1 MISSANKKIRSISY
15 AKYGYLFILPFFI
28 VYAFFQIYPLF
39 NTFYLSTQSNGSVI
53 TESVGIDNFKA
64 ILAGQGPK
72 YDDSGETTRDHI
84 IGYGET
90 RPAKAVK
97 SDFTRVLGNTLILWF
112 GNFIPQII
120 LSLLLAAWFTD
131 AYLKIKGKGF
141 YKIVMYMPNIITA
154 ASVAALFLML
164 FSETQFGAIN
174 KLMMNMGMI
183 DEPVKYVTGQTES
196 RVMIMVIQTWM
207 WFGNTT
213 IMLMSGIMG
222 INPSLFEAANID
234 GANATQQFFLITIPL
249 LKPIMLYTMVTSM
262 IGGLQMFDIPYL
274 YNVGTSQN
282 IYTETIAVFIYN
294 HFHSAVSPN
303 YGYSAAASVVL
314 FVMTSVLGSICFAV
328 NRDKDNKVKE
338 RKSTRALK
346 SKLGGL

>member
-1 MISSANKKIRSISY
+1 MVSGSNMKSRSISY

-28 VYAFFQIYPLF
+28 IYAFFQIYPLF

-53 TESVGIDNFKA
+53 TESVGTDNFRA
-64 ILAGQGPK
+64 ILTGQGQK
-72 YDDSGETTRDHI
+72 TDDNGNV
-84 IGYGET
+84 YYAET
-90 RPAKAVK
+90 RQAKAVRN
-97 SDFTRVLGNTLILWF
+97 DFFRVMMNTLILWF

-120 LSLLLAAWFTD
+120 ISLLLAAWFTD

-154 ASVAALFLML
+154 ASVAALFVML
-164 FSETQFGAIN
+164 FSDSQFGAIN
-174 KLMMNMGMI
+174 KMLMNWGV
-183 DEPVKYVTGQTES
+183 DDAPYPFVTGKTQS
-196 RVMIMVIQTWM
+196 RVMIMIIQTWM

-234 GANATQQFFLITIPL
+234 GASASQQFFLITIPL

-262 IGGLQMFDIPYL
+262 IGGLQMFDMPYL
-274 YNVGTSQN
+274 YNMGTSQN
-282 IYTETIAVFIYN
+282 PYTETIAVFIYN
-294 HFHSAVSPN
+294 HFHSLKPN
-303 YGYSAAASVVL
+303 YGYSAAASVLL
-314 FVMTSVLGSICFAV
+314 FIVTALLGSICFAV

-338 RKSTRALK
+338 RKGSKALK

>member
-1 MISSANKKIRSISY
+1 MVSGSNMKSRSISY
-15 AKYGYLFILPFFI
+15 AKYGYIFILPFFI
-28 VYAFFQIYPLF
+28 IYAFFQIYPLF

-53 TESVGIDNFKA
+53 TESVGTDNFRA
-64 ILAGQGPK
+64 ILTGQGQK
-72 YDDSGETTRDHI
+72 TDDNGNVYYAETI
-84 IGYGET
+84 Q
-90 RPAKAVK
+90 AKAVRK
-97 SDFTRVLGNTLILWF
+97 NFFRVMKNTLILWF

-120 LSLLLAAWFTD
+120 ISLLLAAWFTD

-154 ASVAALFLML
+154 ASVAALFVML
-164 FSETQFGAIN
+164 FSDSQFGAIN
-174 KLMMNMGMI
+174 KMLMNWDVDGA
-183 DEPVKYVTGQTES
+183 PYPFVTGKTQS
-196 RVMIMVIQTWM
+196 RVMIMIIQTWM

-234 GANATQQFFLITIPL
+234 GASASQQFFLITIPL

-262 IGGLQMFDIPYL
+262 IGGLQMFDMPYL
-274 YNVGTSQN
+274 YNMGTSQN
-282 IYTETIAVFIYN
+282 PYTETIAVFIYN
-294 HFHSAVSPN
+294 HFHSLKPN
-303 YGYSAAASVVL
+303 YGYSAAASVLL
-314 FVMTSVLGSICFAV
+314 FIVTALLGSICFAV

-338 RKSTRALK
+338 RKGSKALK

>member
-1 MISSANKKIRSISY
+1 MVSGSNMKSRSISY

-28 VYAFFQIYPLF
+28 IYAFFQIYPLF

-53 TESVGIDNFKA
+53 TESVGTDNFRA
-64 ILAGQGPK
+64 ILSGQGQK
-72 YDDSGETTRDHI
+72 TDDNGNV
-84 IGYGET
+84 YYAET
-90 RPAKAVK
+90 RQAKAVRN
-97 SDFTRVLGNTLILWF
+97 DFFRVMKNTLILWF

-120 LSLLLAAWFTD
+120 ISLLLAAWFTD

-154 ASVAALFLML
+154 ASVAALFVML
-164 FSETQFGAIN
+164 FSDSQFGAIN
-174 KLMMNMGMI
+174 KMLMNWGV
-183 DEPVKYVTGQTES
+183 DGAPYPFVTGKTQS
-196 RVMIMVIQTWM
+196 RVMIMIIQTWM

-234 GANATQQFFLITIPL
+234 GASASQQFFLITIPL

-262 IGGLQMFDIPYL
+262 IGGLQMFDMPYL
-274 YNVGTSQN
+274 YNMGTSQN
-282 IYTETIAVFIYN
+282 PYTETIAVFIYN
-294 HFHSAVSPN
+294 HFHSLKPN
-303 YGYSAAASVVL
+303 YGYSAAASVLL
-314 FVMTSVLGSICFAV
+314 FIVTALLGSICFAV
-328 NRDKDNKVKE
+328 NRDNDNKVKE
-338 RKSTRALK
+338 RKGSKALK

>member
-1 MISSANKKIRSISY
+1 MVSGSNMKSRSISY
-15 AKYGYLFILPFFI
+15 AKYGYIFILPFFI
-28 VYAFFQIYPLF
+28 IYAFFQIYPLF

-53 TESVGIDNFKA
+53 TESVGTDNFRA
-64 ILAGQGPK
+64 ILTGQGQK
-72 YDDSGETTRDHI
+72 TDDNGNVI
-84 IGYGET
+84 YAET
-90 RPAKAVK
+90 RQAKAVRN
-97 SDFTRVLGNTLILWF
+97 DFFRVMKNTLILWF

-120 LSLLLAAWFTD
+120 ISLLLAAWFTD

-154 ASVAALFLML
+154 ASVAALFVML
-164 FSETQFGAIN
+164 FSDSQFGAIN
-174 KLMMNMGMI
+174 KMLMNWGV
-183 DEPVKYVTGQTES
+183 DGAPYPFVTGKVQS
-196 RVMIMVIQTWM
+196 RVMIMIIQTWM

-234 GANATQQFFLITIPL
+234 GASASQQFFLITIPL

-262 IGGLQMFDIPYL
+262 IGGLQMFDMPYL
-274 YNVGTSQN
+274 YNMGTSQN
-282 IYTETIAVFIYN
+282 PYTETIAVFIYN
-294 HFHSAVSPN
+294 HFHSLKPN
-303 YGYSAAASVVL
+303 YGYSASASVLL
-314 FVMTSVLGSICFAV
+314 FIVTALLGSICFAV

-338 RKSTRALK
+338 RKGSKALK

>member
-1 MISSANKKIRSISY
+1 MVSGSNKKIRSISY
-15 AKYGYLFILPFFI
+15 AKYGYIFILPFFI

-39 NTFYLSTQSNGSVI
+39 NTFWLSTQSNGSVV
-53 TESVGIDNFKA
+53 TESVGLDNFKA
-64 ILAGQGPK
+64 IITGVG
-72 YDDSGETTRDHI
+72 S
-84 IGYGET
+84 
-90 RPAKAVK
+90 RPWKAVHA
-97 SDFTRVLGNTLILWF
+97 DFLRVMGNTLILWF

-120 LSLLLAAWFTD
+120 ISLALAAWFTD

-154 ASVAALFLML
+154 ASVAALFVML
-164 FSETQFGAIN
+164 FSETQFGAVN
-174 KLMMNMGMI
+174 KMLMNWGMI
-183 DEPVKYVTGQTES
+183 DAPINFVSGKAQS
-196 RVMIMVIQTWM
+196 RVMIMIIQTWM

-234 GANATQQFFLITIPL
+234 GATGTQQFFLITIPL
-249 LKPIMLYTMVTSM
+249 LRPIMLYTMVTSM
-262 IGGLQMFDIPYL
+262 IGGLQMFDMPYL

-282 IYTETIAVFIYN
+282 KFTETIAVFIYN

-303 YGYSAAASVVL
+303 YGYSAAASVIL
-314 FVMTSVLGSICFAV
+314 FFVTALLGSICFAV
-328 NRDKDNKVKE
+328 NRDKDNTVKE
-338 RKSTRALK
+338 RKSSKALK

>member
-1 MISSANKKIRSISY
+1 MVSGSNMKSRSISY

-28 VYAFFQIYPLF
+28 IYAFFQIYPLF

-53 TESVGIDNFKA
+53 TESVGTDNFRA
-64 ILAGQGPK
+64 ILSGQGQK
-72 YDDSGETTRDHI
+72 TDDNGNV
-84 IGYGET
+84 YYAET
-90 RPAKAVK
+90 RQAKAVRN
-97 SDFTRVLGNTLILWF
+97 DFFRVMKNTLILWF

-120 LSLLLAAWFTD
+120 ISLLLAAWFTD

-154 ASVAALFLML
+154 ASVAALFVML
-164 FSETQFGAIN
+164 FSDSQFGAIN
-174 KLMMNMGMI
+174 KMLMNWGV
-183 DEPVKYVTGQTES
+183 DGAPYPFVTGKTQS
-196 RVMIMVIQTWM
+196 RVMIMIIQTWM

-234 GANATQQFFLITIPL
+234 GASASQQFFLITIPL

-262 IGGLQMFDIPYL
+262 IGGLQMFDMPYL
-274 YNVGTSQN
+274 YNMGTSQN
-282 IYTETIAVFIYN
+282 PYTETIAVFIYN
-294 HFHSAVSPN
+294 HILSLKPN
-303 YGYSAAASVVL
+303 YGYSAAASVLL
-314 FVMTSVLGSICFAV
+314 FIVTALLGSICFAV

-338 RKSTRALK
+338 RKGSKALK

>member
-1 MISSANKKIRSISY
+1 MVSGSNMKSRSISY

-28 VYAFFQIYPLF
+28 IYAFFQIYPLF

-53 TESVGIDNFKA
+53 TESVGTDNFRA
-64 ILAGQGPK
+64 ILSGQGQK
-72 YDDSGETTRDHI
+72 TDDNGNV
-84 IGYGET
+84 YYAET
-90 RPAKAVK
+90 RQAKAVRN
-97 SDFTRVLGNTLILWF
+97 DFFRVMKNTLILWF

-120 LSLLLAAWFTD
+120 ISLLLAAWFTD

-154 ASVAALFLML
+154 ASVAALFVML
-164 FSETQFGAIN
+164 FSDSQFGAIN
-174 KLMMNMGMI
+174 KMLMNWGV
-183 DEPVKYVTGQTES
+183 DGAPYPFVTGKTQS
-196 RVMIMVIQTWM
+196 RVMIMIIQTWM

-234 GANATQQFFLITIPL
+234 GASASQQFFLITIPL

-262 IGGLQMFDIPYL
+262 IGGLQMFDMPYL
-274 YNVGTSQN
+274 YNMGTSQN
-282 IYTETIAVFIYN
+282 PYTETIAVFIYN
-294 HFHSAVSPN
+294 HFHSLKPN
-303 YGYSAAASVVL
+303 YGYSAAASVLL
-314 FVMTSVLGSICFAV
+314 FIVTALLGSICFAV
-328 NRDKDNKVKE
+328 NRDDKDNKVKE
-338 RKSTRALK
+338 RKGSKALK

>member
-1 MISSANKKIRSISY
+1 MVSGSNMKSRSISY
-15 AKYGYLFILPFFI
+15 AKYGYIFILPFFI
-28 VYAFFQIYPLF
+28 IYAFFQIYPLF

-53 TESVGIDNFKA
+53 TESVGTDNFRA
-64 ILAGQGPK
+64 ILIGQGQK
-72 YDDSGETTRDHI
+72 TDDNGNVI
-84 IGYGET
+84 YAET
-90 RPAKAVK
+90 RQAKAVRN
-97 SDFTRVLGNTLILWF
+97 DFIRVMKNTLILWF

-120 LSLLLAAWFTD
+120 ISLLLAAWFTD

-154 ASVAALFLML
+154 ASVAALFVML
-164 FSETQFGAIN
+164 FSDSQFGAIN
-174 KLMMNMGMI
+174 KMLMNWGV
-183 DEPVKYVTGQTES
+183 DGAPYPFVTGKTQS
-196 RVMIMVIQTWM
+196 RVMIMIIQTWM

-234 GANATQQFFLITIPL
+234 GASASQQFFLITIPL

-262 IGGLQMFDIPYL
+262 IGGLQMFDMPYL
-274 YNVGTSQN
+274 YNMGTSQN
-282 IYTETIAVFIYN
+282 PYTETIAVFIYN
-294 HFHSAVSPN
+294 HFHSLKPN
-303 YGYSAAASVVL
+303 YGYSAAASVLL
-314 FVMTSVLGSICFAV
+314 FIVTALLGSICFAV

-338 RKSTRALK
+338 RKGSKALK

>member
-1 MISSANKKIRSISY
+1 MVSGSNMKSRSISY

-28 VYAFFQIYPLF
+28 IYAFFQIYPLF

-53 TESVGIDNFKA
+53 TESVGTDNFRA
-64 ILAGQGPK
+64 ILTGQGQK
-72 YDDSGETTRDHI
+72 TDDNGNV
-84 IGYGET
+84 YYAET
-90 RPAKAVK
+90 RQAKAVRN
-97 SDFTRVLGNTLILWF
+97 DFFRVMKNTLILWF

-120 LSLLLAAWFTD
+120 ISLLLAAWFTD

-154 ASVAALFLML
+154 ASVAALFVML
-164 FSETQFGAIN
+164 FSDSQFGAIN
-174 KLMMNMGMI
+174 KMLMNWGV
-183 DEPVKYVTGQTES
+183 DGAPYPFVTGKTQS
-196 RVMIMVIQTWM
+196 RVMIMIIQTWM

-234 GANATQQFFLITIPL
+234 GASASQQFFLITIPL

-262 IGGLQMFDIPYL
+262 IGGLQMFDMPYL
-274 YNVGTSQN
+274 YNMGTSQN
-282 IYTETIAVFIYN
+282 PYTETIAVFIYN
-294 HFHSAVSPN
+294 HFHSLNPN
-303 YGYSAAASVVL
+303 YGYSAAASVLL
-314 FVMTSVLGSICFAV
+314 FIVTALLGSICFAV

-338 RKSTRALK
+338 RKGSKALK